1 MFHWQFLITCIFS
14 ESLKLGAYYNTG
26 PRGQKQSEECYFM
39 FTCTFVAFFC
49 CFLLKKCIF
58 INFFSFFAGVS
69 NFHNRILPNQKPEL
83 VIRDCQR
90 NYILLRRYYSKH
102 FIEGAGIFW
111 RALDQQTGLVD
122 IFHLCPRRFFE
133 GAFDWNF
140 MIYILWYACND
151 MYTIQLIHSPV
162 TKYLI
167 ESI

>member
-26 PRGQKQSEECYFM
+26 PRGQNQSEECYFM

-102 FIEGAGIFW
+102 FIEGAGIFLKSSWSANRACRHFSPLSKAFFW
-111 RALDQQTGLVD
+111 RGFWLKLYD
-122 IFHLCPRRFFE
+122 IYFVVC
-133 GAFDWNF
+133 
-140 MIYILWYACND
+140 M
-151 MYTIQLIHSPV
+151 
-162 TKYLI
+162 
-167 ESI
+167 